1 MTPLALIG
9 LAVARPFHPAS
20 VVRRHVVEIRDMSF
34 VPAVLDVAAGDTVE
48 WVNRDLVPH
57 TATTRGKAA
66 WDTGTLLQ
74 GQRGQVVVRERGEMP
89 YDCRLHPVMR
99 GMLRTR

>member
-9 LAVARPFHPAS
+9 LAVARPSHPVS
-20 VVRRHVVEIRDMSF
+20 VARRHVVEIRDMSF

-48 WVNRDLVPH
+48 WINHDLVPH
-57 TATTRGKAA
+57 TASAPGKAG

-74 GQRGQVVVRERGEMP
+74 GQRGQVVVRGRGEVR
-89 YDCRLHPVMR
+89 YDCRLHPLMR
-99 GMLRTR
+99 GMLRIR